1 MYNQIGGYM
10 ESLEVKVE
18 KQLQVIY
25 RKLEQTGLKE
35 RIQLAKEELNK
46 DDVAFSLINQY
57 NQLSQNPYDKAFQKV
72 RLELFA
78 NPTFA
83 RYQTLLN
90 EESALIL
97 EINHR
102 LSKLTKKGNCQD
114 RKSVV

>member
-1 MYNQIGGYM
+1 MYNRIGGYM

-46 DDVAFSLINQY
+46 DDVAFSLIGQY

-102 LSKLTKKGNCQD
+102 LSKLTKKGNCHENH
-114 RKSVV
+114 

>member
-1 MYNQIGGYM
+1 MYNRIGGYM
-10 ESLEVKVE
+10 KSFEVKVE

-46 DDVAFSLINQY
+46 DDVAFSLIGQY
-57 NQLSQNPYDKAFQKV
+57 NHLSQNPYDKAFQKV

-102 LSKLTKKGNCQD
+102 LSKLTKKGNCHENH
-114 RKSVV
+114 

>member
-1 MYNQIGGYM
+1 MYNRIGGYM
-10 ESLEVKVE
+10 ESFEVKVE

-90 EESALIL
+90 EERALIL

-102 LSKLTKKGNCQD
+102 LSKLTKKGNCHENH
-114 RKSVV
+114 

>member
-1 MYNQIGGYM
+1 MYNRIGGYM

-25 RKLEQTGLKE
+25 RKLEHTGLKE

-102 LSKLTKKGNCQD
+102 LSKLTKKGNCHENH
-114 RKSVV
+114 

>member
-1 MYNQIGGYM
+1 MYNRIGGYM

-90 EESALIL
+90 EETNLIL

-102 LSKLTKKGNCQD
+102 LSKLTKKGNCHENH
-114 RKSVV
+114 

>member
-1 MYNQIGGYM
+1 MYNRIGGYM
-10 ESLEVKVE
+10 ESFEVKVE

-83 RYQTLLN
+83 CYQTLLN
-90 EESALIL
+90 EETNLIL

-102 LSKLTKKGNCQD
+102 LSKLTKKGNCHENH
-114 RKSVV
+114 

>member
-1 MYNQIGGYM
+1 MYNRIGGYM
-10 ESLEVKVE
+10 ESFEVKVE

-46 DDVAFSLINQY
+46 DDVAFSLIGQY
-57 NQLSQNPYDKAFQKV
+57 NHLSQNPYDKAFKKV

-90 EESALIL
+90 EETNLIL

-102 LSKLTKKGNCQD
+102 LSKLTKKGNCHENH
-114 RKSVV
+114 

>member
-1 MYNQIGGYM
+1 MYNRIGGYM
-10 ESLEVKVE
+10 ESFEVKVE

-35 RIQLAKEELNK
+35 QIQLAKEELNK

-102 LSKLTKKGNCQD
+102 LSKLTKKGNCHENH
-114 RKSVV
+114 

>member
-1 MYNQIGGYM
+1 MYNRIGGYM

-102 LSKLTKKGNCQD
+102 LSKLTKKGSNHENH
-114 RKSVV
+114 

>member
-1 MYNQIGGYM
+1 MYNRIGGYM

-78 NPTFA
+78 NPTFT

-90 EESALIL
+90 EENALIL

-102 LSKLTKKGNCQD
+102 LSKLTKKGNCHENH
-114 RKSVV
+114 

>member
-1 MYNQIGGYM
+1 MYNRIGGYM
-10 ESLEVKVE
+10 KSFEVKVE

-83 RYQTLLN
+83 HYQALLN
-90 EESALIL
+90 EETNLIL

-102 LSKLTKKGNCQD
+102 LSKLKKKGNYHENH
-114 RKSVV
+114 

>member
-1 MYNQIGGYM
+1 MYNRIGGYM
-10 ESLEVKVE
+10 ESFEVKVE

-46 DDVAFSLINQY
+46 DDVAFSLIGQY

-83 RYQTLLN
+83 RYQTVLN

-102 LSKLTKKGNCQD
+102 LSKLTKKGNCHENH
-114 RKSVV
+114 

>member
-1 MYNQIGGYM
+1 MYNRIGGYM

-102 LSKLTKKGNCQD
+102 LSKKKKKGNCHENH
-114 RKSVV
+114 

>member
-1 MYNQIGGYM
+1 MYNRIGGYM

-35 RIQLAKEELNK
+35 QIQLAKEELNK

-102 LSKLTKKGNCQD
+102 LSKLTKKGNYHENH
-114 RKSVV
+114 

>member
-1 MYNQIGGYM
+1 MYNRIGGYM

-46 DDVAFSLINQY
+46 DDVAFSLIGQY
-57 NQLSQNPYDKAFQKV
+57 NHLSQNPYDKAFQKV

-102 LSKLTKKGNCQD
+102 LSKLTKKGNCHENH
-114 RKSVV
+114 

>member
-1 MYNQIGGYM
+1 MYNRIGGYM

-25 RKLEQTGLKE
+25 RKLEQTGLKK

-102 LSKLTKKGNCQD
+102 LSKLTKKGNCHENH
-114 RKSVV
+114 

>member
-1 MYNQIGGYM
+1 MYNRIGGYM
-10 ESLEVKVE
+10 ESFEVKVA

-102 LSKLTKKGNCQD
+102 LSKLTKKGNCHENH
-114 RKSVV
+114 

>member
-1 MYNQIGGYM
+1 MYNRIGGYM
-10 ESLEVKVE
+10 ESFEVKEE

-102 LSKLTKKGNCQD
+102 LSKLTKKGNCHENH
-114 RKSVV
+114 

>member
-1 MYNQIGGYM
+1 MYNRIGGYM
-10 ESLEVKVE
+10 ESFEVKVE

-25 RKLEQTGLKE
+25 RKLEQTRLKE

-102 LSKLTKKGNCQD
+102 LSKLTKKGNCHENH
-114 RKSVV
+114 

>member
-1 MYNQIGGYM
+1 MYNRIGGYM

-35 RIQLAKEELNK
+35 RIQLAKDELNK
-46 DDVAFSLINQY
+46 DDVAFSLIGQY
-57 NQLSQNPYDKAFQKV
+57 NHLSQNPYDKAFQKV

-102 LSKLTKKGNCQD
+102 LSKLTKKGNCHENH
-114 RKSVV
+114 

>member
-1 MYNQIGGYM
+1 MYNRIGGYM
-10 ESLEVKVE
+10 ESFEGKVE

-46 DDVAFSLINQY
+46 DDVAFSLIGQY
-57 NQLSQNPYDKAFQKV
+57 NHLSQNPYDKAFQKV

-102 LSKLTKKGNCQD
+102 LSKLTKKGNCHENH
-114 RKSVV
+114 

>member
-102 LSKLTKKGNCQD
+102 LSKLTKKGNCHENH
-114 RKSVV
+114 

>member
-1 MYNQIGGYM
+1 MYNRIGGYM
-10 ESLEVKVE
+10 ESFEVKVE

-102 LSKLTKKGNCQD
+102 LSKLTKKGNCHENH
-114 RKSVV
+114 

>member
-1 MYNQIGGYM
+1 MYNRIGGYM

-35 RIQLAKEELNK
+35 RILLAKEELNK
-46 DDVAFSLINQY
+46 DDVAFSLIGQY

-102 LSKLTKKGNCQD
+102 LSKLTKKGNCHENH
-114 RKSVV
+114 

>member
-1 MYNQIGGYM
+1 MYNRIGGYM
-10 ESLEVKVE
+10 ESFEVKVE

-46 DDVAFSLINQY
+46 DDIAFSLINQY

-90 EESALIL
+90 EESTLIL

-102 LSKLTKKGNCQD
+102 LSKLTKKGNCHENH
-114 RKSVV
+114 

>member
-1 MYNQIGGYM
+1 MYNRIGGYM

-35 RIQLAKEELNK
+35 QIQLAKEELNK
-46 DDVAFSLINQY
+46 DDVAFSLIGQY

-102 LSKLTKKGNCQD
+102 LSKLTKKGNCHENH
-114 RKSVV
+114 

>member
-1 MYNQIGGYM
+1 MYNLIGGYM

-102 LSKLTKKGNCQD
+102 LSKLTKKGNCHENH
-114 RKSVV
+114 

>member
-1 MYNQIGGYM
+1 MYNRIGGYM

-57 NQLSQNPYDKAFQKV
+57 NHLSQNPYDKAFQKV
-72 RLELFA
+72 RLELFV

-102 LSKLTKKGNCQD
+102 LSKLTKKGNCHENH
-114 RKSVV
+114 

>member
-1 MYNQIGGYM
+1 MYNRIGGYM

-46 DDVAFSLINQY
+46 DDVAFSLIGQY

-83 RYQTLLN
+83 RYQALLN
-90 EESALIL
+90 EETNLIL

-102 LSKLTKKGNCQD
+102 LSKLTKKGNYHENH
-114 RKSVV
+114 

>member
-1 MYNQIGGYM
+1 MYNRIGGYM

-90 EESALIL
+90 EETNLIL

-102 LSKLTKKGNCQD
+102 LSKLTKKWNCHENH
-114 RKSVV
+114 

>member
-1 MYNQIGGYM
+1 MYNRIGGYM

-25 RKLEQTGLKE
+25 RKLEQTSLKK

-90 EESALIL
+90 EESTLIL

-102 LSKLTKKGNCQD
+102 LSKLTKKGNCHENH
-114 RKSVV
+114 

>member
-1 MYNQIGGYM
+1 MYNRIGGYM
-10 ESLEVKVE
+10 KSFEVKVE

-78 NPTFA
+78 SPAFA
-83 RYQTLLN
+83 RYQALLN
-90 EESALIL
+90 EETNLIL

-102 LSKLTKKGNCQD
+102 LSKLTKKGNYHENH
-114 RKSVV
+114 

>member
-1 MYNQIGGYM
+1 MYNRIGGYM
-10 ESLEVKVE
+10 ESFEGKVE

-46 DDVAFSLINQY
+46 DDVAFSLIGQY

-102 LSKLTKKGNCQD
+102 LSKLTKKGNCHENH
-114 RKSVV
+114 

>member
-1 MYNQIGGYM
+1 MYNRIGGYM

-35 RIQLAKEELNK
+35 QIQLAKEELNK
-46 DDVAFSLINQY
+46 DDVAFSLIGQY

-90 EESALIL
+90 EETNLIL

-102 LSKLTKKGNCQD
+102 LSKLTKKGNCHENH
-114 RKSVV
+114 

>member
-1 MYNQIGGYM
+1 MYNRIGGYM

-46 DDVAFSLINQY
+46 DDVAFSLIGQY

-90 EESALIL
+90 EETNLIL

-102 LSKLTKKGNCQD
+102 LSKLTKKGNYHENH
-114 RKSVV
+114 

>member
-1 MYNQIGGYM
+1 MYNRIGGYM

-25 RKLEQTGLKE
+25 HKLEQTGLKE

-46 DDVAFSLINQY
+46 DDVAFSLIGQY

-90 EESALIL
+90 EETNLIL

-102 LSKLTKKGNCQD
+102 LSKLTKKGNCHENH
-114 RKSVV
+114 